1 MRSSAECIYMS
12 DRREDHAHGQDA
24 SEAAEASIRKSQRL
38 AQNLMRTFSVARYQT
53 SVFSPSASCAEQGA
67 ATAEKRIIQAMPR
80 RQNGHSLQLALL
92 DVTNGGIKKPRNL
105 LKLRSAI
112 CAYFQHKSYDPSQSQ
127 AESRLH
133 MAMIIAG
140 LQHQW
145 EEELSWCRE
154 RFPAF

>member
-1 MRSSAECIYMS
+1 MRSSAECICES
-12 DRREDHAHGQDA
+12 DRREDHAQGQDA

-38 AQNLMRTFSVARYQT
+38 ALNLMRTFSIAWYQT
-53 SVFSPSASCAEQGA
+53 SVFGPSASFAEQGA
-67 ATAEKRIIQAMPR
+67 VTAEKRIIQAMPR
-80 RQNGHSLQLALL
+80 RPNRNSLQLALL
-92 DVTNGGIKKPRNL
+92 DVTNGGINKLRNL
-105 LKLRSAI
+105 LKLRSVI
-112 CAYFQHKSYDPSQSQ
+112 CAYIPHKSCDPSQSR